1 MRIETEE
8 KVLSMLGE
16 IFNKVMEIDAKVNK
30 LDERMDRLEERMDRL
45 EERMERLEERMDRL
59 EERMD
64 RLEERVDKLEKR
76 VDRLEVMIKEQ
87 NKKIDNVEM
96 SLREAMDKHVEEIY
110 FVLRSE
116 MKTIYDVA
124 IANKN
129 LITRFVIQVDKMT
142 ILFRD
147 EVAKI
152 DNIRG
157 RIEALEMI
165 SQNHTEVFRELF
177 GIEPK
182 EVDMLG
188 KVCEPTTQYNV

>member
-1 MRIETEE
+1 MTAMVTTEPDI
-8 KVLSMLGE
+8 KKHLSLNGYA
-16 IFNKVMEIDAKVNK
+16 D
-30 LDERMDRLEERMDRL
+30 
-45 EERMERLEERMDRL
+45 
-59 EERMD
+59 
-64 RLEERVDKLEKR
+64 
-76 VDRLEVMIKEQ
+76 
-87 NKKIDNVEM
+87 
-96 SLREAMDKHVEEIY
+96 SLIGQ
-110 FVLRSE
+110 
-116 MKTIYDVA
+116 I

-152 DNIRG
+152 GNIRG

>member
-30 LDERMDRLEERMDRL
+30 LDERMD
-45 EERMERLEERMDRL
+45 RLEERMDRL

-152 DNIRG
+152 GNIRG